1 MTHTLCKHRSP
12 KVSSDFLCVHVDFF
26 SPTSL
31 PNLDI
36 TIFAFILEYL
46 GGLGPLGLGGGGMGV
61 HVGGTCP
68 LISFSQ
74 HLLFDIT
81 VSHLSLTRSE
91 RESREEGQTE
101 RGDEGY

>member
-1 MTHTLCKHRSP
+1 MRPRRLFPSNKP
-12 KVSSDFLCVHVDFF
+12 A
-26 SPTSL
+26 
-31 PNLDI
+31 NLDI

-46 GGLGPLGLGGGGMGV
+46 GGLEPLGLGAGGMGA

-91 RESREEGQTE
+91 RESREGGPTMRE
-101 RGDEGY
+101 RGTDREGR

>member
-1 MTHTLCKHRSP
+1 M
-12 KVSSDFLCVHVDFF
+12 
-26 SPTSL
+26 
-31 PNLDI
+31 
-36 TIFAFILEYL
+36 
-46 GGLGPLGLGGGGMGV
+46 GLGAGGMGV

-91 RESREEGQTE
+91 RESREEGPTMRE
-101 RGDEGY
+101 RERERDRQRGAMRGAEGSEEGREGGEGWGGVGSKLKGLTG

>member
-1 MTHTLCKHRSP
+1 
-12 KVSSDFLCVHVDFF
+12 
-26 SPTSL
+26 
-31 PNLDI
+31 
-36 TIFAFILEYL
+36 
-46 GGLGPLGLGGGGMGV
+46 MGV

-91 RESREEGQTE
+91 RESREEGPTMRERETDGEGVMRGTE
-101 RGDEGY
+101 GSEEGREGGGGWGASALNSRD